1 VLTDFMRDLTWRLT
15 RVTTNTASELCRL
28 TVVAPSGMAEVALP
42 ADVPLT
48 DLLPTLVKQAG
59 GELPDAGLVHD
70 GWVLQRLGGSPL
82 DEDQTP
88 AALALRDG
96 ETVYLRPR
104 QAELPTIDFDDL
116 VDGVSTGIRDRT
128 DRWRGGFTRAAYQ
141 GVMLVALAAGLG
153 VLLLPGPTGTR
164 AGVAGGLAVLLLVGG
179 AGASRAAGD
188 AVGGAGLGVAAM
200 LYAAL
205 CGLLAPGLPAGAS
218 GLRGLLAA
226 PNVLA
231 AGVAAAAA
239 GVLALLLVGALQ
251 PLFLGLVV
259 VAGGV
264 AVAGLLAAAADRT
277 AAESAAAVSVLA
289 LACSVLA
296 PITAFRLARFQLPPL
311 PSTAEE
317 LQQDVDP
324 LPGQSLLAR
333 TAVADRYLT
342 GLFGAVGLLCAGCL
356 TVLAAAPGWASR
368 TLAAAIC
375 LALLLRSRVLRSGW
389 QRLVAL
395 GPALYGLAVL
405 AIELARDVPAEVRAP
420 AGVGAL
426 AVLAGL
432 CLIGA
437 HLLPERRMTPLWGR
451 AGDILE
457 TLVAASLVPLALTVL
472 GLFGYVRG
480 LGG

>member
-1 VLTDFMRDLTWRLT
+1 MAM
-15 RVTTNTASELCRL
+15 NAASELCRL

-42 ADVPLT
+42 ADVPLA

-59 GELPDAGLVHD
+59 GDLPDAGLVHD
-70 GWVLQRLGGSPL
+70 GWVLQRLGGPPL

-88 AALALRDG
+88 AGLVLRDG

-104 QAELPTIDFDDL
+104 QAALPTIDFDDL
-116 VDGVSTGIRDRT
+116 VDGVSTGVRDRA
-128 DRWRGGFTRAAYQ
+128 DRWRGGFTRAAYL
-141 GVMLVALAAGLG
+141 GVMLAALAVGLG

-164 AGVAGGLAVLLLVGG
+164 AGVAGVVAVLLLAGG
-179 AGASRAAGD
+179 AAASRAVGD
-188 AVGGAGLGVAAM
+188 AVGGAGLGVAAI
-200 LYAAL
+200 LYAAA
-205 CGLLAPGLPAGAS
+205 CGLLAPGLPAGAT
-218 GLRGLLAA
+218 GLRGLLAG

-231 AGVAAAAA
+231 AGVAAVAA
-239 GVLALLLVGALQ
+239 GVLALLLVGAV
-251 PLFLGLVV
+251 PALFLGLVA

-264 AVAGLLAAAADRT
+264 AGGGVLAAAADRS
-277 AAESAAAVSVLA
+277 AAQAAAAVAVVA
-289 LACSVLA
+289 LAGSAVA

-324 LPGQSLLAR
+324 LPGQSVLAR

-342 GLFGAVGLLCAGCL
+342 ALFGAVGLLCAGCL
-356 TVLAAAPGWASR
+356 TVLAAASGWAPR

-375 LALLLRSRVLRSGW
+375 VALLLRSRVLVSGW

-395 GPALYGLAVL
+395 APALYGLAVL
-405 AIELARDVPAEVRAP
+405 ALAVAGDLPADTRAP

-432 CLIGA
+432 CLSGA
-437 HLLPERRMTPLWGR
+437 HLLPGRRMTPLWGR

-457 TLVAASLVPLALTVL
+457 SLVAASLIPLALTVL